1 MNREYIKKI
10 SVLCMMIFFAMMMYG
25 ERSYAM
31 ELNDEERKEEELSHQ
46 RAKEYEMNMIIYM
59 LDIKRWRCPP
69 YGFDEKD
76 LPTDEPLGQYSPE
89 LLERYINADDRM
101 EVEVDYYYG
110 GFRPRDYYET
120 VQIYKIYKNGKQYRI
135 GYVIWGF
142 GGYAVAE
149 HSFERRDETG
159 WKEGDGLEK
168 KEPLSC
174 GNKAAMLATLVQRVT
189 YKEKPQLSPDNLEEV
204 METFLTIG
212 SEKELLRLGKLPLT
226 GRFLNQCIDSFTY
239 LENIKYMSQ
248 FRVRFW
254 GIGEDGKLI
263 CQCIVAPGTERIL
276 IAGSPSQEHSVYLIE
291 MQLEDGQI
299 DDMEITLM
307 GVYDGEG

>member
-10 SVLCMMIFFAMMMYG
+10 SVLCMMIFFTMMMYG
-25 ERSYAM
+25 GRSYAM
-31 ELNDEERKEEELSHQ
+31 ELNDEERKKEELSHH
-46 RAKEYEMNMIIYM
+46 RAAEYEMNMIIYM
-59 LDIKRWRCPP
+59 LDIKRWHWPP
-69 YGFDEKD
+69 LGFDEMD

-89 LLERYINADDRM
+89 LLEQYINTDDKI
-101 EVEVDYYYG
+101 EIEVDYYYG
-110 GFRPRDYYET
+110 GFRPQDDYET
-120 VQIYKIYKNGKQYRI
+120 VQIYKISKNGIQYRI
-135 GYVIWGF
+135 GYVVWSITGR
-142 GGYAVAE
+142 AVE
-149 HSFERRDETG
+149 DNNFERRDETG

-174 GNKAAMLATLVQRVT
+174 GNKAAMLATLAQRMI
-189 YKEKPQLSPDNLEEV
+189 YKEKPKLTPDNLEEV

-307 GVYDGEG
+307 GVYGREG

>member
-1 MNREYIKKI
+1 
-10 SVLCMMIFFAMMMYG
+10 
-25 ERSYAM
+25 M
-31 ELNDEERKEEELSHQ
+31 ELNSEQKAKEELSHQ
-46 RAKEYEMNMIIYM
+46 RAAEYEMNMIIEM
-59 LDIKRWRCPP
+59 LDIKRWCWPSAAM
-69 YGFDEKD
+69 DEQDIVKD
-76 LPTDEPLGQYSPE
+76 VPLGRYSPE
-89 LLERYINADDRM
+89 ALAQYMNGDETM
-101 EVEVDYYYG
+101 EVEIDYYYG
-110 GFRPRDYYET
+110 GFRPKDNYET

-142 GGYAVAE
+142 GGYAVE
-149 HSFERRDETG
+149 NNDFERRDETG

-168 KEPLSC
+168 KGPLSC

>member
-1 MNREYIKKI
+1 
-10 SVLCMMIFFAMMMYG
+10 
-25 ERSYAM
+25 M
-31 ELNDEERKEEELSHQ
+31 ELNEEQKRDEKLSHQ
-46 RAKEYEMNMIIYM
+46 RAMEYEMNMIIEM
-59 LDIKRWRCPP
+59 LDIKRWIWPSMAM
-69 YGFDEKD
+69 DEIDIPKD
-76 LPTDEPLGQYSPE
+76 APLGQYSPE
-89 LLERYINADDRM
+89 LLAQYINANENM

-120 VQIYKIYKNGKQYRI
+120 VQIYKIYKNGEQYRI

-168 KEPLSC
+168 KGPLSC

-212 SEKELLRLGKLPLT
+212 SEKELLRLVKLPLT

-291 MQLEDGQI
+291 MQLVDGQI

-307 GVYDGEG
+307 GVYGREG

>member
-1 MNREYIKKI
+1 
-10 SVLCMMIFFAMMMYG
+10 
-25 ERSYAM
+25 
-31 ELNDEERKEEELSHQ
+31 
-46 RAKEYEMNMIIYM
+46 
-59 LDIKRWRCPP
+59 
-69 YGFDEKD
+69 
-76 LPTDEPLGQYSPE
+76 
-89 LLERYINADDRM
+89 
-101 EVEVDYYYG
+101 
-110 GFRPRDYYET
+110 
-120 VQIYKIYKNGKQYRI
+120 
-135 GYVIWGF
+135 
-142 GGYAVAE
+142 
-149 HSFERRDETG
+149 
-159 WKEGDGLEK
+159 
-168 KEPLSC
+168 
-174 GNKAAMLATLVQRVT
+174 MLATLAQRMI
-189 YKEKPQLSPDNLEEV
+189 YKEKPKLTPDNLEEV

>member
-25 ERSYAM
+25 GRSYAM
-31 ELNDEERKEEELSHQ
+31 ELNEEQKRDEKLSHQ
-46 RAKEYEMNMIIYM
+46 RAMEYEMNMIIEM
-59 LDIKRWRCPP
+59 LDIKRWIWPSMAM
-69 YGFDEKD
+69 DEIDIPKD
-76 LPTDEPLGQYSPE
+76 APLGQYSPE
-89 LLERYINADDRM
+89 LLAQYINANENM

-110 GFRPRDYYET
+110 GFRPDICYET
-120 VQIYKIYKNGKQYRI
+120 VQIYKINKDGKQYRI
-135 GYVIWGF
+135 GYVIWGYN
-142 GGYAVAE
+142 GYDVE
-149 HSFERRDETG
+149 DNDFERRDETG

-189 YKEKPQLSPDNLEEV
+189 YKEKPQLCPDNLEEV

-307 GVYDGEG
+307 GAYGREG